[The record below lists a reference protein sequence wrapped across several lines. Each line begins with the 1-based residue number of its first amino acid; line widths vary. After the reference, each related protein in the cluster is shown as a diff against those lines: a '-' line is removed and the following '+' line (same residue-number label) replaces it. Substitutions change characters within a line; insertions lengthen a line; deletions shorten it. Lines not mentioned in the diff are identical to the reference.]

1 MGWELEDVEK
11 PFIAQVQ
18 MLGWAHIEGSLD
30 DPAITDR
37 SNFAEAIQE
46 SVLRAQ
52 LRALNPRP
60 DGTPWLDEARLS
72 EAVATI
78 TRLGTHKLMEA
89 NQKATELLIKGLT
102 VEGLPGWNSGRG
114 QTIRYID
121 WDTPTNNRFTVV
133 NQYRVDCPP
142 GFNSA
147 KQFIVP
153 DLVLLVNGIPL
164 IVVECKSPSIP
175 EPLAEAVDQLR
186 RYSNQRK
193 AAFEVDE
200 NEGNESLFATN
211 QLLVATSFDQA
222 RVGCVGAAFE
232 HYAQWKT
239 VVGPDG
245 TGSEAHILACLNAVI
260 PVQAGIQNNTVIPAQ
275 AGIQNNAVIPAQAG
289 IQNHGTELPP
299 RRGLSEQE
307 RLIAGLLAPAHLLD
321 VIKNFLL
328 FMQIGGQTIKSVC
341 RYPQYRAVNRAIA
354 RLKTGQTRLQHG
366 EHDQR
371 GGIIWHTQGSGKSL
385 TMVFLVRKM
394 RADPALRRFKVIV
407 VTDRKDLQRQLS
419 ATATLTGEIVE
430 VADSTAGVKALA
442 RRKGPG
448 LIFATIQKYRDAD
461 TAGDAPLTADD
472 LPKVDEPK
480 ARYKAAEKFEVLNED
495 DGILVLVDEAH
506 RTQAGDLH
514 ANLLAGLPNCARIG
528 FTGTPII
535 MGEKKRTH
543 EIFGEFID
551 RYTIKE
557 AEADGATVP
566 VLYEGRTAT
575 GAIKDGTSLDELF
588 EDLFRQ
594 HTPEELEAIKQKYA
608 TKGHIFEAPALIAD
622 KARDILRHYVTNILP
637 NGYKAQVVAY
647 SRLAVIRYFEA
658 LRQARDA
665 LLTEAE
671 ALSPQDKALDDET
684 LCQRPPKVQ
693 AVVQAWRY
701 RETLARIEFAPIIS
715 GSNNDDP
722 AWKAWTDGTAHEQ
735 RIKRFKKPL
744 FHTDLTKTDPL
755 TFLVVKSM
763 LLTGFDAPIEGVM
776 YLDRPIRE
784 AELLQAIARVN
795 RTGFGKRC
803 GIVVDYYGVAQ
814 HLKEALSAYA
824 DEDVQGTLASLRDEV
839 PVLRDR
845 HLRVV
850 DLFRQR
856 GIESLEDAE
865 ACIEA
870 LGSERLRAEFA
881 VKLKSFLASL
891 DTVLPRPE
899 GLPYVADA
907 KWLAYLYARARN
919 RYKDTPILGKDVGA
933 KVRKLIDDHVI
944 SLGID
949 PKIPP
954 IQLTDAHFIQ
964 HLEHLDSA
972 DAVTSRRAIASE
984 MEHAIRSHIR
994 KHTDEDP
1001 VLYRKLSERL
1011 NDILKTLG
1019 ERWDEVIAQLREIID
1034 ELRSGKASATDA
1046 PEDLP
1051 EHCAPFLRT
1060 VLDVMYS
1067 GQTPTLDE
1075 LLRLKD
1081 VTVELVELLI
1091 QELQS
1096 NRNIWSPHKRA
1107 AQDALNGQLFDYL
1120 MRLRPSLVGTHKA
1133 GVLADKLIEQARAN
1147 HDKLVQL

>member
-11 PFIAQVQ
+11 PFVAQLQ
-18 MLGWAHIEGSLD
+18 ALGWTHVEGSLD
-30 DPAITDR
+30 TPAVTGR
-37 SNFAEAIQE
+37 TSFAEVIQVN
-46 SVLRAQ
+46 VLREQ
-52 LRALNPRP
+52 LHALNPGP
-60 DGTPWLDEARLS
+60 DGQPWLDAAKMS
-72 EAVATI
+72 EAVAAI
-78 TRLGTHKLMEA
+78 TRLGVHKLMET
-89 NQKATELLIKGLT
+89 NEKATGLLIRGLT
-102 VEGLPGWNSGRG
+102 VEGLPGWDGGRG

-121 WDTPTNNRFTVV
+121 WDTPANNCFTVV
-133 NQYRVDCPP
+133 NQYRVDCLP

-153 DLVLLVNGIPL
+153 DLVLLVNGLPL
-164 IVVECKSPSIP
+164 VVVECKSPSIP

-193 AAFEVDE
+193 AALEVDD
-200 NEGNESLFATN
+200 NEGNEPLFATN
-211 QLLVATSFDQA
+211 QLLVASSFDEA

-239 VVGPDG
+239 VVSPDG
-245 TGSEAHILACLNAVI
+245 AGSEM
-260 PVQAGIQNNTVIPAQ
+260 QAAQ
-275 AGIQNNAVIPAQAG
+275 A
-289 IQNHGTELPP
+289 LDKSS
-299 RRGLSEQE
+299 LSEQE
-307 RLIAGLLAPAHLLD
+307 RLIAGLLTPAHLLD
-321 VIKNFLL
+321 VVQNFML
-328 FMQIGGQTIKSVC
+328 FMQAGGQTIKTVC
-341 RYPQYRAVNRAIA
+341 RYQQYRAVNRAIA

-394 RADPALRRFKVIV
+394 RADGQLRRFKVIV
-407 VTDRKDLQRQLS
+407 VTDRKDLQGQLS
-419 ATATLTGEIVE
+419 ATATLTGEVVE
-430 VADSTAGVKALA
+430 VAESTHGVKALA

-448 LIFATIQKYRDAD
+448 LIFATIQKYRDPD
-461 TAGDAPLTADD
+461 SAGDAPLITAD
-472 LPKVDEPK
+472 LPKVEKPK
-480 ARYKAAEKFEVLNED
+480 AVYGKGDKADEKFEVLNED
-495 DGILVLVDEAH
+495 DSILVLVDEAH

-566 VLYEGRTAT
+566 VLYEGRTAN
-575 GAIKDGTSLDELF
+575 GAIKDGASLDELF

-608 TKGHIFEAPALIAD
+608 TKGHIFDAPALIAD
-622 KARDILRHYVTNILP
+622 KARDIIRHYVTNILP

-647 SRLAVIRYFEA
+647 SRLAAIRYFEA
-658 LRQARDA
+658 LKLARDE
-665 LLTEAE
+665 LLAEAQ
-671 ALSPQDKALDDET
+671 ALSPKDQVLDDEA

-701 RETLARIEFAPIIS
+701 RDTLARIEFAPIIS

-722 AWKAWTDGTAHEQ
+722 AWKTWTDGSAHEQ
-735 RIKRFKKPL
+735 LIKRFKKPL
-744 FHTDLTKTDPL
+744 FNAKPEKTDPL
-755 TFLVVKSM
+755 AFLVVKSM

-814 HLKEALSAYA
+814 HLKEALAAYA
-824 DEDVQGTLASLRDEV
+824 DEDVDGALASLKDEV

-856 GIESLEDAE
+856 GIESLEDTE
-865 ACIEA
+865 ACIDA
-870 LGSERLRAEFA
+870 LGHEKLRAEFA
-881 VKLKSFLASL
+881 VKLKAFLASL
-891 DTVLPRPE
+891 DMVLPRPE
-899 GLPYVADA
+899 GLPYSGDA
-907 KWLAYLYARARN
+907 KRLAYIHARARN
-919 RYKDTPILGKDVGA
+919 RYKDTPVLGKDVGA

-944 SLGID
+944 SLGVD

-954 IQLTDAHFIQ
+954 IQLTDAEFDKHV
-964 HLEHLDSA
+964 A
-972 DAVTSRRAIASE
+972 RAANDRAKASE
-984 MEHAIRSHIR
+984 MEHALRSHIR
-994 KHTDEDP
+994 KHADEDP
-1001 VLYRKLSERL
+1001 VLYRRLSERL
-1011 NDILKTLG
+1011 SDILKNLG
-1019 ERWDEVIAQLREIID
+1019 EQWNEVVSQLQKLID
-1034 ELRSGKASATDA
+1034 ELRSGKPGDA
-1046 PEDLP
+1046 QAPSDLP
-1051 EHCAPFLRT
+1051 AHCAPFLRT
-1060 VLDVMYS
+1060 VLDVVCV
-1067 GQTPTLDE
+1067 GQTPSAAE

-1081 VTVELVELLI
+1081 VTVELVDLLV

-1096 NRNIWSPHKRA
+1096 HREIWSPYKRA
-1107 AQDALNGQLFDYL
+1107 AQEDLNTQLFEHL
-1120 MRLRPSLVGTHKA
+1120 MRLRPPLVNTDKA
-1133 GVLADKLIEQARAN
+1133 GVLADRLMEQARAN
-1147 HDKLVQL
+1147 HDKLELV

>member
-11 PFIAQVQ
+11 PFVAQLQ
-18 MLGWAHIEGSLD
+18 GLGWVHLEGSLD
-30 DPAITDR
+30 APTVTGRA
-37 SNFAEAIQE
+37 SFAEVIQE

-52 LRALNPRP
+52 LRVLNPGP
-60 DGTPWLDEARLS
+60 DGRPWLDDARLS
-72 EAVATI
+72 EAVAAI

-102 VEGLPGWNSGRG
+102 VEGLPGWDGGRG

-121 WDTPTNNRFTVV
+121 WETPANNRFSVV

-142 GFNSA
+142 GYNSA
-147 KQFIVP
+147 KAFIVP

-164 IVVECKSPSIP
+164 VVVECKSPAIP
-175 EPLAEAVDQLR
+175 EPLAGAVDQLR

-193 AAFEVDE
+193 AAFEVDD
-200 NEGNESLFATN
+200 NEGNEPLFATN
-211 QLLVATSFDQA
+211 QLLVATSFDEA

-239 VVGPDG
+239 VVGPEG
-245 TGSEAHILACLNAVI
+245 AGSEIEVA
-260 PVQAGIQNNTVIPAQ
+260 AGLGKAS
-275 AGIQNNAVIPAQAG
+275 
-289 IQNHGTELPP
+289 
-299 RRGLSEQE
+299 LSEQE

-321 VIKNFLL
+321 VVKNFLL
-328 FMQIGGQTIKSVC
+328 FMQVGGQTIKSVC
-341 RYPQYRAVNRAIA
+341 RYQQYRAVNRAVA
-354 RLKTGQTRLQHG
+354 RLKSGKTRLQDG
-366 EHDQR
+366 EYDRR

-394 RADPALRRFKVIV
+394 RADTQLRRFKVIV
-407 VTDRKDLQRQLS
+407 VTDRKDLQHQLS
-419 ATATLTGEIVE
+419 VTATLTGEAVE
-430 VADSTAGVKALA
+430 VASSTSGVKALA
-442 RRKGPG
+442 RQKGPG
-448 LIFATIQKYRDAD
+448 LIFATIQKYRDTDA
-461 TAGDAPLTADD
+461 AGDAPLRADD
-472 LPKVDEPK
+472 LPRVEEPRADYKVGE
-480 ARYKAAEKFEVLNED
+480 AFEVLNED
-495 DGILVLVDEAH
+495 DTILVLVDEAH

-514 ANLLAGLPNCARIG
+514 ANLHAGLPNCARIG

-566 VLYEGRTAT
+566 VLYEGRTAN
-575 GAIKDGTSLDELF
+575 GAIKDGASLDELF

-608 TKGHIFEAPALIAD
+608 TKGHIFDAPAMITD
-622 KARDILRHYVTNILP
+622 KARDIIRHYVTNILP

-647 SRLAVIRYFEA
+647 SRLAAIRYFEA
-658 LRQARDA
+658 LRHARDE
-665 LLTEAE
+665 LLADSA
-671 ALSPQDKALDDET
+671 ALSAQDKALDDEA

-693 AVVQAWRY
+693 AMVQAWRY

-722 AWKAWTDGTAHEQ
+722 GWKAWTDGAAHEQ
-735 RIKRFKKPL
+735 LIKRFKKPL
-744 FHTDLTKTDPL
+744 FHDDPAKTDPL
-755 TFLVVKSM
+755 AFLVVKSM

-776 YLDRPIRE
+776 YLDRLIRE

-814 HLKEALSAYA
+814 HLKEALAAYA
-824 DEDVQGTLASLRDEV
+824 DEDVEGALASLKDEV

-856 GIESLEDAE
+856 GIETLEDTE
-865 ACIEA
+865 ACVEA
-870 LGSERLRAEFA
+870 LGSERLRAEFT
-881 VKLKSFLASL
+881 VKLKAFLGSL

-899 GLPYVADA
+899 GLPYSGDA
-907 KWLAYLYARARN
+907 KRLAYIYARARN

-933 KVRKLIDDHVI
+933 KVRRLIDDHVI

-949 PKIPP
+949 PKVPP
-954 IQLTDAHFIQ
+954 IQLLDAEFDAH
-964 HLEHLDSA
+964 LG
-972 DAVTSRRAIASE
+972 RAANDRAKASE
-984 MEHAIRSHIR
+984 MEHAIRTHIR

-1011 NDILKTLG
+1011 SDILKTLG
-1019 ERWDEVIAQLREIID
+1019 EQWDEVIAQLQTIID
-1034 ELRSGKASATDA
+1034 ELKTGQIGAEDASGG
-1046 PEDLP
+1046 LP

-1060 VLDVMYS
+1060 VLDVVEP
-1067 GQTPTLDE
+1067 GQAPSPAE
-1075 LLRLKD
+1075 LLRLRD
-1081 VTVELVELLI
+1081 VTVELVDLLV
-1091 QELQS
+1091 QELQG
-1096 NRNIWSPHKRA
+1096 NRNIWMPSKRA
-1107 AQDALNGQLFDYL
+1107 DQDNLNGQLFEHL
-1120 MRLRPSLVGTHKA
+1120 MRLRPPLVDSDKA
-1133 GVLADKLIEQARAN
+1133 GILADRLMEQARAS
-1147 HDKLVQL
+1147 HDKLVRV

>member
-11 PFIAQVQ
+11 PFVAQLEG
-18 MLGWAHIEGSLD
+18 LGWVHVEGSLD
-30 DPAITDR
+30 DPKVTGR
-37 SNFAEAIQE
+37 GSFSEVIQE
-46 SVLRAQ
+46 GVLRER
-52 LRALNPRP
+52 LRALNPGP
-60 DGTPWLDEARLS
+60 DGQPWLDDARLS
-72 EAVATI
+72 EAVSAI

-102 VEGLPGWNSGRG
+102 VEGLPGWDGGRG

-121 WDTPTNNRFTVV
+121 WETPANNRFTVV

-142 GFNSA
+142 GYNSGKA
-147 KQFIVP
+147 FIVP

-164 IVVECKSPSIP
+164 VVVECKSPSIP
-175 EPLAEAVDQLR
+175 EPLADAVDQLR

-193 AAFEVDE
+193 AAYEIED
-200 NEGNESLFATN
+200 NEGNEALFATN
-211 QLLVATSFDQA
+211 QLLIATSFDEA
-222 RVGCVGAAFE
+222 RVGCIGAAFE

-245 TGSEAHILACLNAVI
+245 SGSEIEV
-260 PVQAGIQNNTVIPAQ
+260 AQ
-275 AGIQNNAVIPAQAG
+275 KLGKSS
-289 IQNHGTELPP
+289 
-299 RRGLSEQE
+299 LSEQE
-307 RLIAGLLAPAHLLD
+307 RLVAGLLAPAHLLD

-328 FMQIGGQTIKSVC
+328 FMQVGGQTIKSVC
-341 RYPQYRAVNRAIA
+341 RYQQYRAVNRAIA
-354 RLKTGQTRLQHG
+354 RLKAGKTRLQHG

-394 RADPALRRFKVIV
+394 RADAQLRRFKVIV

-419 ATATLTGEIVE
+419 ETATLTGEVVE
-430 VADSTAGVKALA
+430 VAESTAGVKALA

-448 LIFATIQKYRDAD
+448 LIFATIQKYRDTD
-461 TAGDAPLTADD
+461 TTDDAPLTADD
-472 LPKVDEPK
+472 LPKVAEPK
-480 ARYKAAEKFEVLNED
+480 VSYKSGEEFEVLNED
-495 DGILVLVDEAH
+495 DSILVLVDEAH
-506 RTQAGDLH
+506 RTQSGDLH

-566 VLYEGRTAT
+566 VLYEGRTAK
-575 GAIKDGTSLDELF
+575 GAVKDGASLDALF

-594 HTPEELEAIKQKYA
+594 RTPEELEAIKQKYA
-608 TKGHIFEAPALIAD
+608 TKGHIFDAPALIAD
-622 KARDILRHYVTNILP
+622 KARDMMRHYVTNILP

-647 SRLAVIRYFEA
+647 SRLAAIRYFEA
-658 LRQARDA
+658 LKTARDE
-665 LLTEAE
+665 LLAEAE
-671 ALSPQDKALDDET
+671 RLSPQDKALDDEA

-693 AVVQAWRY
+693 ALVQAWRY
-701 RETLARIEFAPIIS
+701 RDTLARLEFAPIIS

-722 AWKAWTDGTAHEQ
+722 AWKAWTDGAAHEQ
-735 RIKRFKKPL
+735 LIKRFKKPL
-744 FHTDLTKTDPL
+744 FHADPAKTDPL
-755 TFLVVKSM
+755 AFLVVKSM

-814 HLKEALSAYA
+814 HLKEALAAYA
-824 DEDVQGTLASLRDEV
+824 DEDVEGALASLKDEI

-856 GIESLEDAE
+856 GIESLDDTE
-865 ACIEA
+865 ACVEV

-881 VKLKSFLASL
+881 VKLKAFLASL

-899 GLPYVADA
+899 GLPYSGDA
-907 KWLAYLYARARN
+907 KRLAYIYARARN
-919 RYKDTPILGKDVGA
+919 RYKDTPVLGKDVGA

-954 IQLTDAHFIQ
+954 IQLTDAEFDT
-964 HLEHLDSA
+964 HLA
-972 DAVTSRRAIASE
+972 RAANDRAKASE

-994 KHTDEDP
+994 KHADEDP

-1011 NDILKTLG
+1011 NEILKTLG
-1019 ERWDEVIAQLREIID
+1019 EQWNEIIAQLQKIID
-1034 ELRSGKASATDA
+1034 ELRTGTAGAADA
-1046 PEDLP
+1046 PSDLP
-1051 EHCAPFLRT
+1051 AHCAPFLRT
-1060 VLDVMYS
+1060 VLDVVCA
-1067 GQTPTLDE
+1067 GRAPTSAE

-1081 VTVELVELLI
+1081 VTVELVDLLV

-1096 NRNIWSPHKRA
+1096 NRGIWSPHKRA
-1107 AQDALNGQLFDYL
+1107 AQDELNGYLFDHL
-1120 MRLRPSLVGTHKA
+1120 MRLRPPLVDIDKA
-1133 GVLADKLIEQARAN
+1133 GVLADKLMEQARAN
-1147 HDKLVQL
+1147 HDKLVQV

>member
-11 PFIAQVQ
+11 PFVAQLQ
-18 MLGWAHIEGSLD
+18 ALGWTHVAGSLD
-30 DPAITDR
+30 RPAVTGR
-37 SNFAEAIQE
+37 NSFAEVIQE
-46 SVLRAQ
+46 DVLREC
-52 LRALNPRP
+52 LRALNPGP
-60 DGTPWLDEARLS
+60 EGQPWLDDGRLS
-72 EAVATI
+72 EAVAAL

-102 VEGLPGWNSGRG
+102 VEGLPGWDGGRG
-114 QTIRYID
+114 QTLRYID
-121 WDTPTNNRFTVV
+121 WDTPANNRYTVI
-133 NQYRVDCPP
+133 NQFRVDCPP
-142 GFNSA
+142 GYNSA
-147 KQFIVP
+147 KQFIVL
-153 DLVLLVNGIPL
+153 DLVLLVNGLPL
-164 IVVECKSPSIP
+164 VVVECKSPSIP

-200 NEGNESLFATN
+200 NEGNEALFATN

-222 RVGCVGAAFE
+222 RVGCIGAGFE

-245 TGSEAHILACLNAVI
+245 NGSEIEVAERL
-260 PVQAGIQNNTVIPAQ
+260 
-275 AGIQNNAVIPAQAG
+275 
-289 IQNHGTELPP
+289 GTS
-299 RRGLSEQE
+299 GLSEQA

-321 VIKNFLL
+321 VVKNFLL
-328 FMQIGGQTIKSVC
+328 FMQVGGQTVKSVC
-341 RYPQYRAVNRAIA
+341 RYQQYRAVNRAIA

-394 RADPALRRFKVIV
+394 RADAQLRRFKVIV
-407 VTDRKDLQRQLS
+407 VTDRKDLQSQLS
-419 ATATLTGEIVE
+419 VTATLTGEVVE
-430 VADSTAGVKALA
+430 VADSMAGVKALA

-448 LIFATIQKYRDAD
+448 LVFATIQKYRDPD

-472 LPKVDEPK
+472 LPKAKEEPR
-480 ARYKAAEKFEVLNED
+480 ATYKASEKYEVLNED
-495 DGILVLVDEAH
+495 DSILVLVDEAH
-506 RTQAGDLH
+506 RSHTKDSHAYLMAGV
-514 ANLLAGLPNCARIG
+514 PNAAKIG
-528 FTGTPII
+528 FTGTPIL

-557 AEADGATVP
+557 SEADGATVP
-566 VLYEGRTAT
+566 VLYEGRTAH
-575 GAIKDGTSLDELF
+575 GAIKDGASLDELF

-608 TKGHIFEAPALIAD
+608 TKGHIFDAPALIAD
-622 KARDILRHYVTNILP
+622 KARDVIRHYVTYILP

-647 SRLAVIRYFEA
+647 SRLAAIRYVEA
-658 LRQARDA
+658 LRQARDE
-665 LLTEAE
+665 LLARAD
-671 ALSPQDKALDDET
+671 ALSAQDKALDDEA

-701 RETLARIEFAPIIS
+701 RELLARIEFAPVIS

-722 AWKAWTDGTAHEQ
+722 AWKTWTDSTRHEQ
-735 RIKRFKKPL
+735 LIKRFKKPL
-744 FHTDLTKTDPL
+744 IHASPDKSDPL
-755 TFLVVKSM
+755 AFLVVKSM

-814 HLKEALSAYA
+814 HLKEALAAYA
-824 DEDVQGTLASLRDEV
+824 DEDVEGALASLKDEV

-856 GIESLEDAE
+856 GIESLDDTE
-865 ACIEA
+865 ACVEA
-870 LGSERLRAEFA
+870 LGSEKLRAEFG
-881 VKLKSFLASL
+881 VKLKAFLASL

-899 GLPYVADA
+899 GLPYSGDA
-907 KWLAYLYARARN
+907 KQLAYIYARARN
-919 RYKDTPILGKDVGA
+919 RYKDTPVLGKDVGA

-954 IQLTDAHFIQ
+954 IQLTDAEFDK
-964 HLEHLDSA
+964 HLARVAND
-972 DAVTSRRAIASE
+972 RAKASE

-1011 NDILKTLG
+1011 NDILKALDQQ
-1019 ERWDEVIAQLREIID
+1019 WDEVIAQLQKIID
-1034 ELRSGKASATDA
+1034 ELRSGQADTDDTP
-1046 PEDLP
+1046 PELP

-1060 VLDVMYS
+1060 VLDVVCA
-1067 GQTPTLDE
+1067 GQTPTPAE

-1081 VTVELVELLI
+1081 VTVELVDLLV
-1091 QELQS
+1091 QELQG

-1107 AQDALNGQLFDYL
+1107 AQDELNGQLFDHL
-1120 MRLRPSLVGTHKA
+1120 MRLRPPLVDTDKA
-1133 GVLADKLIEQARAN
+1133 GVLADRLLDQARAH
-1147 HDKLVQL
+1147 HDKLVRL

>member
-11 PFIAQVQ
+11 PFVAQLQ
-18 MLGWAHIEGSLD
+18 ALGWAYTEGSLD
-30 DPAITDR
+30 TPALTGR
-37 SNFAEAIQE
+37 SSFTEVTQE
-46 SVLRAQ
+46 GVLRER
-52 LRALNPRP
+52 LRALNPGP
-60 DGTPWLDEARLS
+60 DGQPWLDEARLS
-72 EAVATI
+72 EAVAAI

-102 VEGLPGWNSGRG
+102 VEGLPGWDGGRG

-121 WDTPTNNRFTVV
+121 WDTPANNRFTVI

-142 GFNSA
+142 GFNSGKA
-147 KQFIVP
+147 FIVP
-153 DLVLLVNGIPL
+153 DLVLLVNGLPL
-164 IVVECKSPSIP
+164 VVVECKSPSIP
-175 EPLAEAVDQLR
+175 EPLASGVDQLR

-193 AAFEVDE
+193 AAFEIDD
-200 NEGNESLFATN
+200 NEGNEALFATN
-211 QLLVATSFDQA
+211 QLLVATSYDEA
-222 RVGCVGAAFE
+222 RVACVGAAFE

-245 TGSEAHILACLNAVI
+245 TGSEIEI
-260 PVQAGIQNNTVIPAQ
+260 AQ
-275 AGIQNNAVIPAQAG
+275 KLGK
-289 IQNHGTELPP
+289 TS
-299 RRGLSEQE
+299 LSEQE

-321 VIKNFLL
+321 VVKNFLL
-328 FMQIGGQTIKSVC
+328 FMQVGGQTIKSVC
-341 RYPQYRAVNRAIA
+341 RYQQYRAVNRAIA
-354 RLKTGQTRLQHG
+354 RLKTGKTRLEHG
-366 EHDQR
+366 EHDER

-394 RADPALRRFKVIV
+394 RADAQLRRFKVIV
-407 VTDRKDLQRQLS
+407 VTDRKDLQSQLS
-419 ATATLTGEIVE
+419 VTATLTGEVVE

-448 LIFATIQKYRDAD
+448 LVFATIQKYRDPD
-461 TAGDAPLTADD
+461 TAADAPLTADD
-472 LPKVDEPK
+472 LPRVEEPRAVYGKGDK
-480 ARYKAAEKFEVLNED
+480 AGQPSADRFEVLNED
-495 DGILVLVDEAH
+495 DSILVLVDEAH

-566 VLYEGRTAT
+566 VLYEGRTAN
-575 GAIKDGTSLDELF
+575 GAIKDGASLDELF

-594 HTPEELEAIKQKYA
+594 HTPDELEAIKQKYA
-608 TKGHIFEAPALIAD
+608 TKGHIFDAPALIAD
-622 KARDILRHYVTNILP
+622 KARDILRHYVTHILP

-647 SRLAVIRYFEA
+647 SRLAAIRYFEA
-658 LRQARDA
+658 LKTARDELMA
-665 LLTEAE
+665 EAE
-671 ALSPQDKALDDET
+671 ALSPQDKTLDDEA
-684 LCQRPPKVQ
+684 LCQRPPQVQ

-701 RETLARIEFAPIIS
+701 RDLLSRIEFAPIIS

-722 AWKAWTDGTAHEQ
+722 AWKTWTDGTAHEQ
-735 RIKRFKKPL
+735 LIKRFKKPL
-744 FHTDLTKTDPL
+744 FHAKPEKTDPL
-755 TFLVVKSM
+755 AFLVVKSM

-814 HLKEALSAYA
+814 HLKEALAAYA
-824 DEDVQGTLASLRDEV
+824 DEDVQGALASLKDEV
-839 PVLRDR
+839 PVLRER

-856 GIESLEDAE
+856 GIESLDDTE
-865 ACIEA
+865 ACVEA
-870 LGSERLRAEFA
+870 LGSEKLRAEFA
-881 VKLKSFLASL
+881 VKLKAFLASL

-899 GLPYVADA
+899 GLPYSGDA
-907 KWLAYLYARARN
+907 KRLAYIHARARN
-919 RYKDTPILGKDVGA
+919 RYKDTPVLGKDVGA
-933 KVRKLIDDHVI
+933 KVRRLIDDHVI

-954 IQLTDAHFIQ
+954 IQLTDAEFDTHV
-964 HLEHLDSA
+964 A
-972 DAVTSRRAIASE
+972 RAASDRAKASE

-1011 NDILKTLG
+1011 NEIFRRFSDQ
-1019 ERWDEVIAQLREIID
+1019 WNEVIAQLQKIID
-1034 ELRSGKASATDA
+1034 ELRTGKAGAADA
-1046 PEDLP
+1046 PGDLP

-1060 VLDVMYS
+1060 VLDMVCD
-1067 GQTPTLDE
+1067 GQTPTPAE

-1081 VTVELVELLI
+1081 ITVELVDLLV
-1091 QELQS
+1091 QELQG
-1096 NRNIWSPHKRA
+1096 NRGIWSPSKRA
-1107 AQDALNGQLFDYL
+1107 DQDNLNGQLFEHL
-1120 MRLRPSLVGTHKA
+1120 MRLRPPLVDADKA
-1133 GVLADKLIEQARAN
+1133 GVLADKLMEQARAS
-1147 HDKLVQL
+1147 HDKLVQV

>member
-1 MGWELEDVEK
+1 MMGWELKDVEK
-11 PFIAQVQ
+11 PFVVQ
-18 MLGWAHIEGSLD
+18 LQALGWTYTEGSLD
-30 DPAITDR
+30 TPTSTGR
-37 SNFAEAIQE
+37 SSFTEVIQE
-46 SVLRAQ
+46 SLLREQ
-52 LRALNPRP
+52 LLVLNPGP
-60 DGTPWLDEARLS
+60 DGQPWLDDARLS
-72 EAVATI
+72 ETVAAL

-102 VEGLPGWNSGRG
+102 VEGLTGWDGGRG

-121 WDTPTNNRFTVV
+121 WDTPANNRFTVV

-147 KQFIVP
+147 KAFIVP
-153 DLVLLVNGIPL
+153 DLVLLVNGLPL
-164 IVVECKSPSIP
+164 VVVECKSPSIP

-193 AAFEVDE
+193 AAFEIHD
-200 NEGNESLFATN
+200 NEGNEALFATN
-211 QLLVATSFDQA
+211 QLLVATSFDEA

-232 HYAQWKT
+232 HFAQWKT
-239 VVGPDG
+239 VLGPDG
-245 TGSEAHILACLNAVI
+245 TGSDTEVAQKLGKPRLA
-260 PVQAGIQNNTVIPAQ
+260 
-275 AGIQNNAVIPAQAG
+275 
-289 IQNHGTELPP
+289 
-299 RRGLSEQE
+299 EQE
-307 RLIAGLLAPAHLLD
+307 RLVAGLLAPTHLLD
-321 VIKNFLL
+321 VVKNFLL
-328 FMQIGGQTIKSVC
+328 FMQVGGQTIKSAC
-341 RYPQYRAVNRAIA
+341 RYQQYRAVNRAIA
-354 RLKTGQTRLQHG
+354 RLKTGKTRLQHG
-366 EHDQR
+366 EYDER
-371 GGIIWHTQGSGKSL
+371 GGIVWHTQGSGKSL

-394 RADPALRRFKVIV
+394 RADAQLRRFKVIV

-419 ATATLTGEIVE
+419 VTATLTGEVVE

-461 TAGDAPLTADD
+461 TVGDAPLTADD
-472 LPKVDEPK
+472 LPKVGAPK
-480 ARYKAAEKFEVLNED
+480 PIYKVVEKCEVLNED
-495 DGILVLVDEAH
+495 DSILVLVDEAH

-514 ANLLAGLPNCARIG
+514 ANVLAGLPNCARIG

-566 VLYEGRTAT
+566 VLYEGRTAN
-575 GAIKDGTSLDELF
+575 GAIKDGASLDELF
-588 EDLFRQ
+588 EDLFRE
-594 HTPEELEAIKQKYA
+594 HTPEDLEAIKQKYA
-608 TKGHIFEAPALIAD
+608 TKGHIFDAPALIAD
-622 KARDILRHYVTNILP
+622 KARDIIRHYVTNILP

-647 SRLAVIRYFEA
+647 SRLAAIRYFEA
-658 LRQARDA
+658 LKAARDE
-665 LLTEAE
+665 LLKEAE
-671 ALSPQDKALDDET
+671 LLSAEDKTLDDEA
-684 LCQRPPKVQ
+684 LCQRPPKLQ
-693 AVVQAWRY
+693 AIVQAWRY
-701 RETLARIEFAPIIS
+701 RETMARIEFAPVIS

-722 AWKAWTDGTAHEQ
+722 AWKTWTDGAAHEQ
-735 RIKRFKKPL
+735 LIKRFKKPL
-744 FHTDLTKTDPL
+744 LHADPAKTDPL
-755 TFLVVKSM
+755 AFLVVKSM

-784 AELLQAIARVN
+784 SELLQAIARVN
-795 RTGFGKRC
+795 RTGYGKRC

-814 HLKEALSAYA
+814 HLKEALAAYA
-824 DEDVQGTLASLRDEV
+824 DEDVQGSLASLKDEV

-856 GIESLEDAE
+856 SIESLDDTEGCVD
-865 ACIEA
+865 A
-870 LGSERLRAEFA
+870 LGSEKLRAEFA
-881 VKLKSFLASL
+881 VKLKAFLASL

-899 GLPYVADA
+899 GLPYSADA
-907 KWLAYLYARARN
+907 KRLAYIYARARN

-949 PKIPP
+949 PKVPP
-954 IQLTDAHFIQ
+954 IQLSDAEFGT
-964 HLEHLDSA
+964 HLA
-972 DAVTSRRAIASE
+972 RAPSDRAKASE

-1011 NDILKTLG
+1011 SEILKTLG
-1019 ERWDEVIAQLREIID
+1019 EQWNEVISQLQKIID
-1034 ELRSGKASATDA
+1034 ELRTGKAGADDA
-1046 PEDLP
+1046 PSDLP

-1060 VLDVMYS
+1060 VLDVVFP
-1067 GQTPTLDE
+1067 GQLPTPAE

-1081 VTVELVELLI
+1081 VTVDLVDFLI
-1091 QELQS
+1091 QELRG
-1096 NRNIWSPHKRA
+1096 NRGIWSPSKRA
-1107 AQDALNGQLFDYL
+1107 DQDNLNGQLFEHL
-1120 MRLRPSLVGTHKA
+1120 MRLRPPLVDADKA
-1133 GVLADKLIEQARAN
+1133 GVLADKLMEQARAN
-1147 HDKLVQL
+1147 HDKLVQV

>member
-11 PFIAQVQ
+11 PFVTQLLG
-18 MLGWAHIEGSLD
+18 LGWTHVEGSLD
-30 DPAITDR
+30 APAVTGR
-37 SNFAEAIQE
+37 SNFTEVIQE
-46 SVLRAQ
+46 AMLRTQ
-52 LRALNPRP
+52 LRALNPGP
-60 DGTPWLDEARLS
+60 DGKPWLDDARLS
-72 EAVATI
+72 EALAAI
-78 TRLGTHKLMEA
+78 TRLGTHKLIEA
-89 NQKATELLIKGLT
+89 NQKATELLIRGLT
-102 VEGLPGWNSGRG
+102 VEGLPGWDGGRG
-114 QTIRYID
+114 QTLRYID
-121 WDTPTNNRFTVV
+121 WDTPANNCFTVV
-133 NQYRVDCPP
+133 DQYRVDCAP

-147 KQFIVP
+147 KAFIVP
-153 DLVLLVNGIPL
+153 DLVLLVNGLPL
-164 IVVECKSPSIP
+164 VVVECKSPSIP
-175 EPLAEAVDQLR
+175 EPLPQAVDQLR
-186 RYSNQRK
+186 RYTNQRK
-193 AAFEVDE
+193 AAFETGD
-200 NEGNESLFATN
+200 NEGSEALFATN
-211 QLLVATSFDQA
+211 QLLVATSFDEA
-222 RVGCVGAAFE
+222 RVGCIGAAFE

-245 TGSEAHILACLNAVI
+245 NGSEIEV
-260 PVQAGIQNNTVIPAQ
+260 AQ
-275 AGIQNNAVIPAQAG
+275 ALGKTA
-289 IQNHGTELPP
+289 
-299 RRGLSEQE
+299 LSEQE

-321 VIKNFLL
+321 VMKHFLL
-328 FMQIGGQTIKSVC
+328 FMQAGGQTIKSVC
-341 RYPQYRAVNRAIA
+341 RYQQYRAVNRAIA
-354 RLKTGQTRLQHG
+354 RLTTGQTRLQHG

-394 RADPALRRFKVIV
+394 RADAQLRRFKVIV
-407 VTDRKDLQRQLS
+407 VTDRKDLQNQLS
-419 ATATLTGEIVE
+419 VTATLTGEVVE

-448 LIFATIQKYRDAD
+448 LIFATIQKYRDPD
-461 TAGDAPLTADD
+461 TAGDAAPTAYDM
-472 LPKVDEPK
+472 PKVAEARAVYRTNEKAGEP
-480 ARYKAAEKFEVLNED
+480 FEVLNED
-495 DGILVLVDEAH
+495 ASILVLVDEAH

-566 VLYEGRTAT
+566 VLYEGRTAN
-575 GAIKDGTSLDELF
+575 GAIKDGASLDELF

-608 TKGHIFEAPALIAD
+608 TKGHIFDAPALIAD
-622 KARDILRHYVTNILP
+622 KARDMLRHYVTHILP
-637 NGYKAQVVAY
+637 NGYKAQIVAY
-647 SRLAVIRYFEA
+647 SRLAAIRYVDA
-658 LRQARDA
+658 LRTARDDLLADANA
-665 LLTEAE
+665 LN
-671 ALSPQDKALDDET
+671 PQDKALDDEA
-684 LCQRPPKVQ
+684 LCLRPPSVQ

-701 RETLARIEFAPIIS
+701 RDTLARIEFAPVIS

-722 AWKAWTDGTAHEQ
+722 VWKTWTDGAAHEQ
-735 RIKRFKKPL
+735 LIRRFKQPL
-744 FHTDLTKTDPL
+744 FHAKPEKTDPL
-755 TFLVVKSM
+755 AFLVVKSM

-814 HLKEALSAYA
+814 HLKEALAAYA
-824 DEDVQGTLASLRDEV
+824 DEDVRGALASLKDEI

-856 GIESLEDAE
+856 GVESLDDTE
-865 ACIEA
+865 ACVEA
-870 LGSERLRAEFA
+870 LGSEKLRAEFA
-881 VKLKSFLASL
+881 VKLKAFLASL

-899 GLPYVADA
+899 GLPYSGDA
-907 KWLAYLYARARN
+907 KRLAYIYARARN
-919 RYKDTPILGKDVGA
+919 RYKDTPVLGKDVGA

-954 IQLTDAHFIQ
+954 IQLTDTEFDTHIA
-964 HLEHLDSA
+964 
-972 DAVTSRRAIASE
+972 RAAGDRAKASE

-994 KHTDEDP
+994 KHADQDP

-1011 NDILKTLG
+1011 NEIFRALG
-1019 ERWDEVIAQLREIID
+1019 EQWNEVIAQLQTLID
-1034 ELRSGKASATDA
+1034 ELRSGRAGAAETPD
-1046 PEDLP
+1046 DLP
-1051 EHCAPFLRT
+1051 AHCAPFLRT
-1060 VLDVMYS
+1060 VLDVVCAA
-1067 GQTPTLDE
+1067 GAPTPAE

-1081 VTVELVELLI
+1081 VTVELVELLV
-1091 QELQS
+1091 QDLQG
-1096 NRNIWSPHKRA
+1096 NRGIWNPSKRA
-1107 AQDALNGQLFDYL
+1107 DQDNLNAQLFEHL
-1120 MRLRPSLVGTHKA
+1120 MRLRPPLVDTEKA
-1133 GVLADKLIEQARAN
+1133 GVLADRLLEQARAS
-1147 HDKLVQL
+1147 HDTLVQV